1 MWGIDSHDRAF
12 LSPSATTQTGEKAS
26 VVEKISAED
35 FGYAE
40 NEMAA
45 GNCLEDLLT
54 EPSPE
59 FHLAVILHPLIDLQ
73 DNRVLACPS
82 KMFYNPASA
91 STHLYERKYNAHKFL
106 V

>member
-40 NEMAA
+40 NEMTV

-54 EPSPE
+54 EPFPE
-59 FHLAVILHPLIDLQ
+59 FHHP
-73 DNRVLACPS
+73 
-82 KMFYNPASA
+82 
-91 STHLYERKYNAHKFL
+91 FL
-106 V
+106 MT

>member
-40 NEMAA
+40 NEMTV

-54 EPSPE
+54 EPSTE
-59 FHLAVILHPLIDLQ
+59 LHYSFLMARRTGTPPF
-73 DNRVLACPS
+73 A
-82 KMFYNPASA
+82 
-91 STHLYERKYNAHKFL
+91 RKSQ
-106 V
+106 